1 MHVVILILFPHLR
14 LSLGLSF
21 WNSLSPWKDFQ
32 DKYPPMTA
40 CSLSTHTNQSCSKH
54 GKQWSRVK
62 RKSLFLR
69 KKEARRFF
77 QTFLFGGSRLL
88 SSSFFFFFLVKA
100 DLECGKKK
108 WPRLCCVLPWRRERL
123 PTPAFWP
130 GEFHGLYSP
139 WGHKELDMTEQL
151 SQRV

>member
-21 WNSLSPWKDFQ
+21 WSSLSPWKYFQ
-32 DKYPPMTA
+32 DRYLPVSA

-54 GKQWSRVK
+54 RKQWSRVR

-77 QTFLFGGSRLL
+77 SDFLVWGKQTA
-88 SSSFFFFFLVKA
+88 FFFFFKLKQIWNMR
-100 DLECGKKK
+100 KKK

-123 PTPAFWP
+123 PTPVFWP
-130 GEFHGLYSP
+130 GEFHGLYSS
-139 WGHKELDMTEQL
+139 WGRKESDMTEQL